1 MTHPARRAGRPPSV
15 TAWVNRVVVGLL
27 PLLMLGVVVGL
38 QLANKQWTVLELAVL
53 CPMLAATF
61 AGPRLTAMYGVLATL
76 AGVLLGLHDDLFG
89 RAGGGSAA
97 QSVRLGGVTV
107 GAVLAVLVSRYNT
120 RRETK
125 LQNVSRVAEVA
136 QRTILTPVPR
146 TVGGLRFA
154 ARYESAAAEAVIGGD
169 LYEVVDTPWGTRMLV
184 GDVRGKGL
192 EAVRIASRVL
202 GCFRLVARQAA
213 DPRAVLAA
221 LDAEAAQVCG
231 PDDFV
236 TAVVGQVQGRC
247 LRLVNA
253 GHPDPLLVR
262 GGRAR
267 PLEVAVRLA
276 PLGLMSAEDNTLD
289 VTLRAGDRL
298 LLYTDGI
305 TEARDPATRGFLPLV
320 PAVEASFARVDLDEA
335 VDGLLARVRAW
346 TGSAQSDDA
355 ALLAVEVP
363 RGGLLRRSPP
373 GPS

>member
-1 MTHPARRAGRPPSV
+1 
-15 TAWVNRVVVGLL
+15 
-27 PLLMLGVVVGL
+27 MLGVVVGL

-61 AGPRLTAMYGVLATL
+61 AGPRLTAMYGVLAVL

-89 RAGGGSAA
+89 KAGGGAAA
-97 QSVRLGGVTV
+97 QSVRLSGVAV

-125 LQNVSRVAEVA
+125 LQNISRVAEVA
-136 QRTILTPVPR
+136 QQTILTPVPR

-169 LYEVVDTPWGTRMLV
+169 LYEVIDTPWGTRLLV

-213 DPRAVLAA
+213 DPQAILTA

-236 TAVVGQVQGRC
+236 TAVVGQVRGRC

-267 PLEVAVRLA
+267 PLEVAARLA
-276 PLGLMSAEDNTLD
+276 PLGLMSPEDNTLD

-320 PAVEASFARVDLDEA
+320 PAVEASFARADLDEA
-335 VDGLLARVRAW
+335 LDGLLTRVRAW
-346 TGSAQSDDA
+346 THSAQSDDA

-363 RGGLLRRSPP
+363 RGGLRRARTVGGP
-373 GPS
+373 GRRAAATARSRP